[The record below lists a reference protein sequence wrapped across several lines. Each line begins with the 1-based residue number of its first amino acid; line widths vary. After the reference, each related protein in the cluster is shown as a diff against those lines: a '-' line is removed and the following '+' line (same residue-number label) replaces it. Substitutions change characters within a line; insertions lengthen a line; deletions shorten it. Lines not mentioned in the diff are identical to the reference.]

1 MPEGLY
7 AARKTA
13 ANRKK
18 HHRVPR
24 VRYNARAR
32 GHPRLRGLVL
42 AKHRQSQRQ
51 PSSGV
56 IKGVRIRLFKNGKTI
71 LAHVPGDR
79 ADTFIAQYDQVI
91 VEGIGGS
98 LGRAKGTIPKFGFSV
113 TMVNGMSLHQL
124 RLGKKIRSNA

>member
-1 MPEGLY
+1 MPKGLY

-13 ANRKK
+13 SNRKK

-42 AKHRQSQRQ
+42 SKTKEPQRQ
-51 PSSGV
+51 PSSGL
-56 IKGVRIRLFKNGKTI
+56 IKGVRIRLFKNGKTV
-71 LAHVPGDR
+71 LAHIPGDR
-79 ADTFIAQYDQVI
+79 AENFIAQYDQVV

-113 TMVNGMSLHQL
+113 IMVNGMSLHEL